1 MGEPVGEKGHGERR
15 RVAPGLREPR
25 LFAVRT
31 VAGRELDVALLIEQH
46 ARDEDI
52 PIYAVIVPPQIKG
65 YVIVETPAAFYA
77 SNAIQG
83 IRYAKGVVPGVLKYE
98 DVERLLKPEA
108 VVETLKPG
116 DIVEIISGP
125 FRDMKAQVVR
135 VNPAKNEV
143 VLNVLEVEYMLQ
155 ITVPGDAVRPV
166 KERGK

>member
-1 MGEPVGEKGHGERR
+1 LGSDARSGGAG
-15 RVAPGLREPR
+15 GLKEPR
-25 LFAVRT
+25 LFAIRT
-31 VAGRELDVALLIEQH
+31 VAGRELDVALLVEQ
-46 ARDEDI
+46 RVKDENI
-52 PIYAVIVPPQIKG
+52 PIYSVIVPPQIKG
-65 YVIVETPAAFYA
+65 YVIVETPAAFHA

-83 IRYAKGVVPGVLKYE
+83 IRYAKGVVPGVLRYE

-135 VNPAKNEV
+135 VVPGKNEV